1 MKKVIFMKLVIAYL
15 EGSELLWVLMLWCFH
30 ATLQNSAQHAWAPSL
45 NAWKF
50 SSARN
55 AFKQGRL
62 VSQNCEPETL
72 VVSRP
77 HHAAWLWVELP
88 GLPLPVICSANGE
101 WTPAVKVTSVVPT
114 LAGGQQVCSQ
124 WQPPQLG
131 RWAVTA
137 TETGL
142 DEEIQ
147 KAVSWFVSPRLL
159 LSLARAALRKMGLFF
174 RPQVSLVSQ
183 AVGFPQIF
191 LIFLGEHHIMYSE
204 GGCVVFLFFFF
215 FSP

>member
-45 NAWKF
+45 NEWKF
-50 SSARN
+50 SSPRN
-55 AFKQGRL
+55 AFKQGL
-62 VSQNCEPETL
+62 VSQNREPEIL

-88 GLPLPVICSANGE
+88 GLPPLRHLLSKWRE
-101 WTPAVKVTSVVPT
+101 WTPVVKVTSVVPT

-131 RWAVTA
+131 WWAVTA
-137 TETGL
+137 TETGP
-142 DEEIQ
+142 DEGIQ

-159 LSLARAALRKMGLFF
+159 LSLTRAALRKMGLFF

-191 LIFLGEHHIMYSE
+191 LGERHIQWRRLCS
-204 GGCVVFLFFFF
+204 FLFFFF
-215 FSP
+215 FS